1 MVVNDTARLGHLDT
15 ELIDG
20 VLLRAVARIDEA
32 YTRDLALTCK
42 VRALGLFQGMVDRF
56 GA

>member
-1 MVVNDTARLGHLDT
+1 MVVSDTARLGHLDT

-42 VRALGLFQGMVDRF
+42 VRVLG
-56 GA
+56 